1 MILESKHYRSDN
13 KYWWTLSYNL
23 FCYSAR
29 FQSNVSTLLPY
40 TNTPRLHVKGQ
51 GRSKLL
57 PFRIS
62 VKMAQLREGCC
73 FVRFITICQ
82 LFVTFISV
90 TYAGIDVSRD
100 TTLDRSQYI
109 HYDELGEVL
118 RKLTSTYRNVSKLH
132 SIGRSAENK
141 QLWVVQ
147 ISDKVDETEPGEPMM
162 KYVANMH
169 GNEPVGRQLLVYLVE
184 YLLVNYG
191 KVDRVTDLIDST
203 NIFIMPS
210 FNPDGFEKSRPG
222 DCSGVIGRKNANNV
236 DLNRNFPD
244 QFHPS
249 DKLASFEPETAA
261 MIRWVTSNKFVL
273 SANLHGGS
281 LVVSYPFDDLAG
293 SMYFAKYSRSPDDN
307 LFRYLA
313 NTYASHHK
321 TMRSGSACPGKVFH
335 DGTINGAKWYPV
347 SGKYDWSI
355 RL

>member
-1 MILESKHYRSDN
+1 
-13 KYWWTLSYNL
+13 
-23 FCYSAR
+23 
-29 FQSNVSTLLPY
+29 
-40 TNTPRLHVKGQ
+40 
-51 GRSKLL
+51 
-57 PFRIS
+57 
-62 VKMAQLREGCC
+62 MAQLREGCW
-73 FVRFITICQ
+73 FIRFITICL
-82 LFVTFISV
+82 LFVSFISV
-90 TYAGIDVSRD
+90 TYAGNGVLRD
-100 TTLDRSQYI
+100 TAIDKSQYI

-132 SIGRSAENK
+132 SIGRSAENR

-147 ISDKVDETEPGEPMM
+147 ISDKVGETEPGEPMM

-191 KVDRVTDLIDST
+191 KDDRVTDLIDST

-210 FNPDGFEKSRPG
+210 FNPDGFERSIPG
-222 DCSGVIGRKNANNV
+222 HCSGEIGRKNANNV

-249 DKLASFEPETAA
+249 GIDKLASFEPETAA
-261 MIRWVTSNKFVL
+261 MIRWLTSNKFVL

-281 LVVSYPFDDLAG
+281 EVVSYPYDDSAG
-293 SMYFAKYSRSPDDN
+293 NLNSAEYSRSPDDN
-307 LFRYLA
+307 IFRYLA

-321 TMRSGSACPGKVFH
+321 TMRSGSACPEKVFH
-335 DGTINGAKWYPV
+335 DGTVNGAKWYPL

>member
-1 MILESKHYRSDN
+1 M
-13 KYWWTLSYNL
+13 
-23 FCYSAR
+23 
-29 FQSNVSTLLPY
+29 STLLPY
-40 TNTPRLHVKGQ
+40 TKTPRLHVKGQ
-51 GRSKLL
+51 GRSNLL
-57 PFRIS
+57 PFIIS
-62 VKMAQLREGCC
+62 RSGIGVKMAQLREGCW
-73 FVRFITICQ
+73 FIRFITICL

-100 TTLDRSQYI
+100 TTIDRSQYI
-109 HYDELGEVL
+109 HNDELGEVL

-132 SIGRSAENK
+132 SIGRSAENR

-191 KVDRVTDLIDST
+191 KLDRVTDLIDST

-210 FNPDGFEKSRPG
+210 FNPDGFERSTLG
-222 DCSGVIGRKNANNV
+222 DCGGDIGRDNANNV

-249 DKLASFEPETAA
+249 DKLASIEPETAA
-261 MIRWVTSNKFVL
+261 MIRWITSNKFVL
-273 SANLHGGS
+273 SANLHGGTE
-281 LVVSYPFDDLAG
+281 VVSYPYDDSARNMD
-293 SMYFAKYSRSPDDN
+293 SAKYSRSPDDK

-313 NTYASHHK
+313 KTYASHHK
-321 TMRSGSACPGKVFH
+321 TMRSGSACTEKVFH
-335 DGTINGAKWYPV
+335 DGTVNGAEWYPL